1 MHAQRWRSTSRFAR
15 CLCVSQGRPIGG
27 SFDTQFEIIKKTCS
41 RQQLYALLYDL
52 PKGGDLHNHLG
63 LSFPAEQWYAAA
75 TDKQRTHGNEF
86 YTRIRFN
93 NCPDSSEALIRF
105 RTIQRSSYLA
115 LSGCRK
121 AEYENLAALSPDLRQ
136 QWISA
141 MKLDRA
147 GEGRNEF
154 FEAIVPRLAEVAHDP
169 WQLTELMVEA
179 MQRDS
184 AQGLRYLET
193 QAGVSVLRDQ
203 DGQPIETERAVQ
215 FFRDALNRPDAKA
228 TGMTVRFQAVIIRYA
243 PDAEELLER
252 AYAFVDRHRDL
263 WVGVNM
269 AGREDNDK
277 GHPLRFLETFRKLRR
292 TYSGIQLS
300 LHGGEVDSPGQDVR
314 RTLTLGATRIGHGV
328 NLITDPDT
336 MLLMQDRK
344 YLVEINLISNRLL
357 EYVPDLDRHPFPEYL
372 RFGIPVCLNTDD
384 PGVWDSGIT
393 DEYFTA
399 VTHFNLTWG
408 EIVQMGR
415 DSLQYSFAEQPV
427 KSRMLKEYGEAVAR
441 VELKYGSS
449 NWAD

>member
-1 MHAQRWRSTSRFAR
+1 MHAQRWRSTSRFAL
-15 CLCVSQGRPIGG
+15 CLCVSQGLTIGG

-115 LSGCRK
+115 LPDCRK

-154 FEAIVPRLAEVAHDP
+154 FEAIVPRLAEMAHDP
-169 WQLTELMVEA
+169 WLLTDLMVEA
-179 MQRDS
+179 MKRDS

-203 DGQPIETERAVQ
+203 DG
-215 FFRDALNRPDAKA
+215 
-228 TGMTVRFQAVIIRYA
+228 
-243 PDAEELLER
+243 
-252 AYAFVDRHRDL
+252 
-263 WVGVNM
+263 
-269 AGREDNDK
+269 
-277 GHPLRFLETFRKLRR
+277 
-292 TYSGIQLS
+292 
-300 LHGGEVDSPGQDVR
+300 
-314 RTLTLGATRIGHGV
+314 
-328 NLITDPDT
+328 
-336 MLLMQDRK
+336 
-344 YLVEINLISNRLL
+344 
-357 EYVPDLDRHPFPEYL
+357 
-372 RFGIPVCLNTDD
+372 
-384 PGVWDSGIT
+384 
-393 DEYFTA
+393 
-399 VTHFNLTWG
+399 
-408 EIVQMGR
+408 
-415 DSLQYSFAEQPV
+415 
-427 KSRMLKEYGEAVAR
+427 
-441 VELKYGSS
+441 
-449 NWAD
+449 